1 MIDTC
6 IDLLLRYEKYI
17 PVLTDEEQIRLLD
30 QQPTLVQL
38 QDWEKRLQ
46 SRSAETD
53 DRFKQAYSKIKQGK
67 SKWTKTM

>member
-46 SRSAETD
+46 SRSAETN
-53 DRFKQAYSKIKQGK
+53 DRFKQAYEKIKQGK

>member
-1 MIDTC
+1 MIHTS

-17 PVLTDEEQIRLLD
+17 PVLTDEEQTRLLD
-30 QQPTLVQL
+30 QQPTLAQL

-46 SRSAETD
+46 SRSAETN
-53 DRFKQAYSKIKQGK
+53 DRFKQAYAKIKQGK